1 MRAVLGSIVLLG
13 VTARA
18 AWAQGPC
25 PERSPD
31 SVAAVCQLD
40 PWAGPLHQPVGV
52 YPPLLLEAG
61 VEGRV
66 HLRLLV
72 DSLGRPVPSSLR
84 MRNTHDLFGRA
95 VAQMVPHW
103 RFAPP
108 RRGGRGTT
116 VRYEATLTYLP
127 LALEGEAVVD
137 VTPGPDTVTA
147 PPPALNPRH
156 WPSPTSMLPAD
167 TALLASQEPALR
179 VLTRALDTLPRRP
192 TVCLHALGAPGT
204 RLTEALSTRT
214 LTVTIPAYCPRTY
227 SSSIRVVGPAAVR
240 PPRGW
245 IDPVGLTVAG
255 IEAVRPGLVRVFIE
269 QSQGTSGRRYT
280 CGVRRV
286 GAQWTQ
292 AACAPGIRW
301 IS

>member
-1 MRAVLGSIVLLG
+1 MRVVFQSMGLLG
-13 VTARA
+13 VTLRA
-18 AWAQGPC
+18 ALAQSPC

-31 SVAAVCQLD
+31 SVAVVCQLD
-40 PWAGPLHQPVGV
+40 PWAGPLHQPVGP
-52 YPPLLLEAG
+52 YPPLLLQAG

-66 HLRLLV
+66 HVRLLV
-72 DSLGRPVPSSLR
+72 DSLGQPVPSSLR

-95 VAQMVPHW
+95 VATMVPRW

-127 LALEGEAVVD
+127 LALDGDAVVE

-147 PPPALNPRH
+147 PPPPLNPRD
-156 WPSPTSMLPAD
+156 WPLPID
-167 TALLASQEPALR
+167 RRSVDSTLLGAQEAALR
-179 VLTRALDTLPRRP
+179 VLTRALDTMPRRP
-192 TVCLHALGAPGT
+192 TVCLHALGAPST
-204 RLTEALSTRT
+204 WLTEALSTRT
-214 LTVTIPAYCPRTY
+214 LTVTRPAYCPRTY
-227 SSSIRVVGPAAVR
+227 ASMIRVVGMNPVR
-240 PPRGW
+240 APRGW
-245 IDPVGLTVAG
+245 IDPVALGVAG
-255 IEAVRPGLVRVFIE
+255 IEEIRPGLVRVFIE

-292 AACAPGIRW
+292 AACAPGITW
-301 IS
+301 VS